1 MLDYENQEK
10 FLKAQRRWTVP
21 CFAASALIIC
31 EAWRVIRP
39 GIGTRI
45 ATTLLACALAWI
57 AWDLPAYLG
66 MDADAQRR
74 PRWVAKMRWW
84 LIAAMLVAAASYR
97 SWIAL
102 AAALGA
108 AILHA
113 LLTPALKKQLPQ
125 DLATPQPLRLTLL
138 ALVYAAGDY
147 AVLWTADRNGVRG
160 IIAAELWLVSV
171 FLLLVLIRPRMKEAQ
186 LGVAVLGATPA
197 FALSVHWPT
206 LVASLLWLM
215 GVAHLIGRAA
225 KQNRENY
232 EALVASLGEF
242 SKEPREATVQVM
254 AEAGRWLAEDWV
266 RTAPVGQDDVNAWY
280 TRVARRYLYH
290 NCQHHLLYRHI
301 TYTLGLLKLAG
312 PSPAH
317 AAIPN
322 RQGTPARRGGAF
334 YPEQSRRAAVPSVDR
349 QGMASAVPKAN
360 GTEGVLTPE
369 VRTLDFGGGNG
380 NFSRAL
386 ARRGFDVTYLDVPG
400 EAADYVKWRAAKD
413 GLRVRV
419 AHDLH
424 EVAPPFDVIFSL
436 DVVEH
441 LVDMRPVGDAWR
453 AMLRP
458 RGLLVATYYTGPCKT
473 APMHIDPGYDA
484 KRYLEGLGFRDIRGK
499 LVGPLS
505 PELLRKPNFMILDL
519 PA

>member
-1 MLDYENQEK
+1 MLDYEKQAR
-10 FLKAQRRWTVP
+10 FLRAQRWWVAP
-21 CFAASALIIC
+21 CAAGCALIVS
-31 EAWRVIRP
+31 EAWFVIRP
-39 GIGTRI
+39 GAGTKTA
-45 ATTLLACALAWI
+45 ATILACALFWA

-84 LIAAMLVAAASYR
+84 LLAAMMIAAICYR
-97 SWIAL
+97 SWIAVG
-102 AAALGA
+102 AVAGA
-108 AILHA
+108 AVLHL
-113 LLTPALKKQLPQ
+113 LLTGQLKKPVPQ
-125 DLATPQPLRLTLL
+125 DLAATPPIRLTIL
-138 ALVYAAGDY
+138 ALLYASTDY
-147 AVLWTADRNGVRG
+147 AVLWTADRHGVRG
-160 IIAAELWLVSV
+160 IIAAELWMVSV
-171 FLLLVLIRPRMKEAQ
+171 FFALVLIRPRMKEAQ

-197 FALSVHWPT
+197 FALSVHWPM
-206 LVASLLWLM
+206 LVGSLIWLL

-225 KQNRENY
+225 EQNRENY
-232 EALVASLGEF
+232 EALVESLGEF

-266 RTAPVGQDDVNAWY
+266 RTSPVGQDDVNAWY

-301 TYTLGLLKLAG
+301 TYTLGLLKIG
-312 PSPAH
+312 
-317 AAIPN
+317 
-322 RQGTPARRGGAF
+322 RRSGSNEN
-334 YPEQSRRAAVPSVDR
+334 P
-349 QGMASAVPKAN
+349 
-360 GTEGVLTPE
+360 
-369 VRTLDFGGGNG
+369 RTLDFGGGNG

-419 AHDLH
+419 CH
-424 EVAPPFDVIFSL
+424 ELSELQGPFDVIFSL

-484 KRYLEGLGFRDIRGK
+484 KRYLEGLGFRDIRSK

>member
-1 MLDYENQEK
+1 MLDYEKQAR
-10 FLKAQRRWTVP
+10 FLRAQRWWVAP
-21 CFAASALIIC
+21 CAAACALIIA
-31 EAWRVIRP
+31 ESWLVIRP
-39 GIGTRI
+39 GIGTHI
-45 ATTLLACALAWI
+45 AATVLACGLFWI

-74 PRWVAKMRWW
+74 LRWVAKMRWW
-84 LIAAMLVAAASYR
+84 LLAGMMVAAASYR

-102 AAALGA
+102 GAAVGA
-108 AILHA
+108 AILH
-113 LLTPALKKQLPQ
+113 LVLTPILKKPVPQ
-125 DLATPQPLRLTLL
+125 DLAAAPPIRLTIL
-138 ALVYAAGDY
+138 AVVYAAADY

-160 IIAAELWLVSV
+160 IIAAELWLMSV
-171 FLLLVLIRPRMKEAQ
+171 FFLLVLIRPRMKEAQ

-206 LVASLLWLM
+206 LIASLIWLL
-215 GVAHLIGRAA
+215 GIAHLIGRAA

-301 TYTLGLLKLAG
+301 TYTLGLLKLA
-312 PSPAH
+312 SPATKSNP
-317 AAIPN
+317 AA
-322 RQGTPARRGGAF
+322 R
-334 YPEQSRRAAVPSVDR
+334 V
-349 QGMASAVPKAN
+349 
-360 GTEGVLTPE
+360 
-369 VRTLDFGGGNG
+369 LDFGGGNG

-400 EAADYVKWRAAKD
+400 EAADYVKWRAEKE

-419 AHDLH
+419 CHDLR
-424 EVAPPFDVIFSL
+424 EVEPPFDVIFSL

-453 AMLRP
+453 AMLKP

-484 KRYLEGLGFRDIRGK
+484 KKYLEGLGFRDIRNK

-505 PELLRKPNFMILDL
+505 AELLRKPNFMILDL

>member
-1 MLDYENQEK
+1 
-10 FLKAQRRWTVP
+10 
-21 CFAASALIIC
+21 
-31 EAWRVIRP
+31 
-39 GIGTRI
+39 
-45 ATTLLACALAWI
+45 
-57 AWDLPAYLG
+57 

-84 LIAAMLVAAASYR
+84 LLAGMMVAAASYR

-102 AAALGA
+102 AAAVGA
-108 AILHA
+108 AILHLA
-113 LLTPALKKQLPQ
+113 LTPILKKPVPQ
-125 DLATPQPLRLTLL
+125 DLAAAAPIRLTIL
-138 ALVYAAGDY
+138 AVVYAAADY
-147 AVLWTADRNGVRG
+147 AVLWTADRHGVRG
-160 IIAAELWLVSV
+160 IIAAELWLMSV
-171 FLLLVLIRPRMKEAQ
+171 FFLLVLIRPRMKEAQ

-206 LVASLLWLM
+206 LVASLIWLL
-215 GVAHLIGRAA
+215 GIAHLIGRAA

-254 AEAGRWLAEDWV
+254 AEAGRWLAEYWV
-266 RTAPVGQDDVNAWY
+266 RTAPEGQDAVNAWY

-301 TYTLGLLKLAG
+301 TYTLGLLKMR
-312 PSPAH
+312 PSTT
-317 AAIPN
+317 
-322 RQGTPARRGGAF
+322 RGTSGSS
-334 YPEQSRRAAVPSVDR
+334 Q
-349 QGMASAVPKAN
+349 ASGN
-360 GTEGVLTPE
+360 
-369 VRTLDFGGGNG
+369 VRVLDFGGGNG

-400 EAADYVKWRAAKD
+400 EAADYVKWRAEKD

-419 AHDLH
+419 CH
-424 EVAPPFDVIFSL
+424 ELSEVQGPFDVIFSL

-484 KRYLEGLGFRDIRGK
+484 KRYLEGLGFRDIRSK